1 MTRMP
6 SRESI
11 ALAIST
17 SRESFALSGRI
28 HSSRSLTR
36 GAISFWR
43 TARRCSGGRPLIDC
57 PHAKPASILVM
68 AASAIG
74 ETTIGCLLGAFDA
87 MSAAKSESEW
97 VGVNQFTPT
106 VSGLVHSQAFI
117 KLQGEEN
124 MILARSQVGRSIAV
138 ILRRAT
144 NLSAV
149 RAARSRPITAE
160 EAEAWSLRREERRA

>member
-43 TARRCSGGRPLIDC
+43 TARQCSGGRPLIDC

-87 MSAAKSESEW
+87 MSA
-97 VGVNQFTPT
+97 V
-106 VSGLVHSQAFI
+106 
-117 KLQGEEN
+117 
-124 MILARSQVGRSIAV
+124 
-138 ILRRAT
+138 LRRNQKANGRCEPVHT
-144 NLSAV
+144 HRKRVSALSSIYKVTRGGKHDPRQITGWAID
-149 RAARSRPITAE
+149 RCHLAARYKLERSPGCTKPADHC
-160 EAEAWSLRREERRA
+160 RRG